1 MDLDL
6 KSVHVLI
13 TGAAGGI
20 GLETTRLFLGK
31 VSTLPGLT
39 YPRCEEQ
46 GALVTAHYRSSD
58 ASLLPLLETYGSKQL
73 RLAQAELTSEDQV
86 NALFGQNLD
95 EDPFGSV
102 EVIVVN
108 HGAHAPTAVP
118 VKDMSLAQWEHCV
131 NSNLTSTFLVVREYL
146 NALENVIQSK
156 KVGSRFGDRASV
168 VFVGSTAGKFGE
180 AGFADYA
187 SNKSGMMY
195 GLALSL
201 KNEIVKIA
209 PRGRVNTVAPGW
221 TRTPLS
227 ADRLKD
233 TAKVNRV
240 LATIPLRKV
249 ATTEDIAS
257 QIVLLASAKVS
268 GHVSGQVLM
277 VDGGMEGRLLNLPED
292 L

>member
-1 MDLDL
+1 M
-6 KSVHVLI
+6 
-13 TGAAGGI
+13 
-20 GLETTRLFLGK
+20 
-31 VSTLPGLT
+31 
-39 YPRCEEQ
+39 
-46 GALVTAHYRSSD
+46 
-58 ASLLPLLETYGSKQL
+58 ETYGSKQL

-187 SNKSGMMY
+187 SNKSGKHF
-195 GLALSL
+195 LFHVRRSWLLTLSMRL
-201 KNEIVKIA
+201 DRNDVWACFVAEERDREDCTSRSSQYRR
-209 PRGRVNTVAPGW
+209 PRLDTNSFVRGSVEGHGEGELCIGVSVSVNPSTGIHNPDHSCAHLI
-221 TRTPLS
+221 R
-227 ADRLKD
+227 
-233 TAKVNRV
+233 
-240 LATIPLRKV
+240 TIPLRKV